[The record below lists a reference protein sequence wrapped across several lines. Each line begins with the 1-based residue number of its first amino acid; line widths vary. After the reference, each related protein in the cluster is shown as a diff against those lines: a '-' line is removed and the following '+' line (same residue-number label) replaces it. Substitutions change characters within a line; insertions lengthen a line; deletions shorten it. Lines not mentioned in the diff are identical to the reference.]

1 MAIISS
7 YPTVVP
13 TNADLLIGTQVINT
27 GNAINPTKTFRV
39 SELINVAL
47 GYKSIVLNLLE
58 NSGGPGVA
66 ATVTTVFNETG
77 ITFTSTKDVAAGSYT
92 LTASQPFGGSQVE
105 VVNFSA
111 WSKLNTLS
119 FAQKSTSGPDDII
132 RINVNDITG
141 AAQDGA
147 LDTTIEIRIYS

>member
-47 GYKSIVLNLLE
+47 GYQSIVLDLLE

-66 ATVTTVFNETG
+66 ATITTIFNETA
-77 ITFTSTKDVAAGSYT
+77 ITFTSIKDVATGSYT
-92 LTASQPFGGSQVE
+92 LRASAPFGGSNVE
-105 VVNFSA
+105 IVNFEA
-111 WSKLNTLS
+111 WSKLSTLS
-119 FAQKSTSGPDDII
+119 HAQKSVVGPDDIV
-132 RINVNDITG
+132 RLNVSDVTG
-141 AAQDGA
+141 VAVDGA

>member
-66 ATVTTVFNETG
+66 AAVTTVFNETG
-77 ITFTSTKDVAAGSYT
+77 ITFTSTKDVAASSYT

>member
-47 GYKSIVLNLLE
+47 GYQSIVLDLLE

-66 ATVTTVFNETG
+66 ATITTIFNETA
-77 ITFTSTKDVAAGSYT
+77 ITFTSIKDVATGAYT
-92 LTASQPFGGSQVE
+92 LRASAPFGGSNVE
-105 VVNFSA
+105 IVNFEA
-111 WSKLNTLS
+111 WSKLSTLS
-119 FAQKSTSGPDDII
+119 HAQKSVAGPDDII
-132 RINVNDITG
+132 KLNVSDVTG
-141 AAQDGA
+141 VAVDGA

>member
-47 GYKSIVLNLLE
+47 GYKSIVLDLLD